1 MKKLTLITLI
11 ALLTSTLADAQIK
24 SFAFS
29 LSASPTLSRLKVS
42 GENVNK
48 NAYGMGFDFGI
59 NTDFFLDDYKK
70 YAITTGLII
79 SSLNSKVDYSITE
92 KVALGGKEFSATDLT
107 VDYRIKNLE
116 IPVAIKLRTKEFNDL
131 VFWGQFGT
139 FLGINIAAKASSSD
153 NKLDKTNIGPDFRAL
168 NAGLNI
174 GLGAELNLGESNAA
188 SVGIVYRN
196 GFVNMVKPNLG
207 DKSTTNVIALQCSFV
222 F

>member
-1 MKKLTLITLI
+1 MKKLTLITLTI
-11 ALLTSTLADAQIK
+11 LLTNTLASAQVK

-29 LSASPTLSRLKVS
+29 LSASPTLSRLKAS
-42 GENVNK
+42 GEDVTK
-48 NAYGMGFDFGI
+48 NAYGVGFDFGI
-59 NTDFFLDDYKK
+59 NADFFLDDYKK

-79 SSLNSKVDYSITE
+79 SNLNSKVKYSVLDEVT
-92 KVALGGKEFSATDLT
+92 LGNKKFSATNLT
-107 VDYRIKNLE
+107 VDYRIRNLE
-116 IPVAIKLRTKEFNDL
+116 VPIAIKLRTKEFNDL
-131 VFWGQFGT
+131 TFWGQFGT
-139 FLGINIAAKASSSD
+139 FLGVNIAAKASTND
-153 NKLDKTNIGPDFRAL
+153 NQLTKTNIGSDFRAL

-196 GFVNMVKPNLG
+196 GFVNMLKSDLG